1 MINEI
6 LQRLMVEVEH
16 RLENLL
22 AILANNRYEIERL
35 HNENQ
40 ILKDNYIKMLE
51 QINIYV
57 NELEEIKK
65 LQK

>member
-6 LQRLMVEVEH
+6 LQKLMVEVDY

-22 AILANNRYEIERL
+22 AILASNRYEIERL
-35 HNENQ
+35 QNENQ

-65 LQK
+65 LRK

>member
-1 MINEI
+1 MISEI

-22 AILANNRYEIERL
+22 AILANNKYEIERL
-35 HNENQ
+35 QNENQ

>member
-1 MINEI
+1 MISEI
-6 LQRLMVEVEH
+6 LQRLMVEVEY

-35 HNENQ
+35 QNENQ